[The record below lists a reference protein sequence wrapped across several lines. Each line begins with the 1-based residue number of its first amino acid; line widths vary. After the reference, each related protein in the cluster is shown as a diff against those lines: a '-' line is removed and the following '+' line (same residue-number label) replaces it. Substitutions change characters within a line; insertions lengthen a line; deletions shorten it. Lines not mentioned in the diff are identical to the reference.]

1 MNLEET
7 NAFLAWVNQHD
18 PLVSNTMSS
27 VDIWQAALY
36 PYTIAEARQAILDHY
51 RTNDN
56 QPANPGTVR
65 KRCGQLRNTAEA
77 KQRAIES
84 PAARVPTHP
93 NGWRAR
99 NPERWD
105 ALFAQG
111 REQANREREQ
121 IGGRR

>member
-7 NAFLAWVNQHD
+7 NVFLAWLNQHD

-27 VDIWQAALY
+27 VEIWQAALF
-36 PYTIAEARQAILDHY
+36 PYTLAEARQSVLDHY

-105 ALFAQG
+105 ELFAAG
-111 REQANREREQ
+111 RAERRAAIE
-121 IGGRR
+121 GR